1 MSDFIDFYE
10 VLGIARS
17 ATGEE
22 IKSAWKK
29 LVCEWHPDRV
39 TDAAKKAAYDQKCA
53 LINQAADTLL
63 KHRARYDAKLQD
75 HAQAGEREA
84 AERAANAERAR
95 RASAAR
101 AEQARRASAAWA
113 EQARQA
119 EAARAE
125 RERREAAD
133 RAARAEA
140 ARKKLI
146 RERVLRVVIAAWA
159 IVYLALTPKLVTTN
173 LPFGWSDSPDN
184 TFFTIAAV
192 LVLAVALPMFG
203 AMTKVFEFEIPSKRF
218 GMAVVIVACQG
229 VTVFVLLVLAPL
241 IALLWALLK
250 IVLLILALLFVA
262 LIFLS

>member
-29 LVCEWHPDRV
+29 LVCEWHPDTV
-39 TDAAKKAAYDQKCA
+39 TDVAKKAAYDQKCA
-53 LINQAADTLL
+53 LINQAKNTLL
-63 KHRARYDAKLQD
+63 RDRARYDEKLQY
-75 HAQAGEREA
+75 HAQAGEREAGEREA
-84 AERAANAERAR
+84 AERAANAER
-95 RASAAR
+95 
-101 AEQARRASAAWA
+101 ARRASAAWA

-133 RAARAEA
+133 RAARAKA

-146 RERVLRVVIAAWA
+146 RKRVLRVAIAAWA

-203 AMTKVFEFEIPSKRF
+203 ALTKVFEFEIPSKRF
-218 GMAVVIVACQG
+218 GMAIGIVAGQG

-241 IALLWALLK
+241 I
-250 IVLLILALLFVA
+250 
-262 LIFLS
+262 

>member
-22 IKSAWKK
+22 IKSARKK

-39 TDAAKKAAYDQKCA
+39 TDTAKKAAYDQKCA

-95 RASAAR
+95 RASAA
-101 AEQARRASAAWA
+101 WA
-113 EQARQA
+113 ERERQA

-133 RAARAEA
+133 RAARWRLH
-140 ARKKLI
+140 ARSSF
-146 RERVLRVVIAAWA
+146 AYACFAWR
-159 IVYLALTPKLVTTN
+159 
-173 LPFGWSDSPDN
+173 LPSGRSS
-184 TFFTIAAV
+184 I
-192 LVLAVALPMFG
+192 
-203 AMTKVFEFEIPSKRF
+203 
-218 GMAVVIVACQG
+218 
-229 VTVFVLLVLAPL
+229 
-241 IALLWALLK
+241 
-250 IVLLILALLFVA
+250 
-262 LIFLS
+262 

>member
-22 IKSAWKK
+22 IKSARKK

-39 TDAAKKAAYDQKCA
+39 TDTAKKAAYDQKCA

-95 RASAAR
+95 RASAA
-101 AEQARRASAAWA
+101 WA
-113 EQARQA
+113 ERERQA

-133 RAARAEA
+133 RAARSEA
-140 ARKKLI
+140 AHRKLT
-146 RERVLRVVIAAWA
+146 RERVLRVAIAVWA

-173 LPFGWSDSPDN
+173 LPFGWSDSPGN
-184 TFFTIAAV
+184 TFLTIVAV

-203 AMTKVFEFEIPSKRF
+203 AVTKVFEFEIPSKRF
-218 GMAVVIVACQG
+218 GMAVGIVAGQG
-229 VTVFVLLVLAPL
+229 VSVFVLLVLAPL
-241 IALLWALLK
+241 IVFLWALLQ
-250 IVLLILALLFVA
+250 IVLWILAILFVA
-262 LIFLS
+262 FIILMSLET